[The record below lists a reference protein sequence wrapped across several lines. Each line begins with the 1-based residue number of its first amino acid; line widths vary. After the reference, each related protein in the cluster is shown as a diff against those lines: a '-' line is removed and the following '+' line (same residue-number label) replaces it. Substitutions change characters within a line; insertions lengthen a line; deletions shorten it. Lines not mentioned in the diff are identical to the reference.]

1 MTVSYMTDISKLSGL
16 RIGAAVCGSFCTFSR
31 VFRVLSELTAAGCDI
46 TPIMSDAAYTTDTRF
61 GRAQEHAARLF
72 DITGKTVL
80 HDITTTEPIG
90 PKKMFDVLLVA
101 PCTGNTLAKLA
112 AGIVDTPVC
121 MAVKSHLRSQRPVV
135 VAVST
140 NDALAGAS
148 KNIGILRNYKHF
160 YFVPVFQDDPVNKP
174 FSLISDFSR
183 IPQTIEAA
191 LDGIQIQPMLTT
203 MESQN

>member
-1 MTVSYMTDISKLSGL
+1 MTDISKLAGL
-16 RIGAAVCGSFCTFSR
+16 RVGAAVCGSFCTFSR
-31 VFRVLSELTAAGCDI
+31 VFRVLSELAAMGCDI
-46 TPIMSDAAYTTDTRF
+46 TPIMSECAYTTDTRF
-61 GRAQEHAARLF
+61 GRAQEHAAHLF

-80 HDITTTEPIG
+80 HEITTTEPIG

-121 MAVKSHLRSQRPVV
+121 MAVKSHLRNQRPVV
-135 VAVST
+135 IAVST

-148 KNIGILRNYKHF
+148 KNIGTLRNYRNF
-160 YFVPVFQDDPVNKP
+160 YFVPVFQDDSTGKP
-174 FSLISDFSR
+174 FSMIADFSK

-191 LDGIQIQPMLTT
+191 MDGKQLQPMITAA
-203 MESQN
+203 Q

>member
-1 MTVSYMTDISKLSGL
+1 MTDISKLSGL

-46 TPIMSDAAYTTDTRF
+46 TPIMSYCASSTDTRF
-61 GRAQEHAARLF
+61 GRAQENAAHLF

-80 HDITTTEPIG
+80 HEITTTEPIG

-112 AGIVDTPVC
+112 SGIVDTPVC

-135 VAVST
+135 IAVST
-140 NDALAGAS
+140 NDALSGAS

-160 YFVPVFQDDPVNKP
+160 YFVPVFQDDPINKP
-174 FSLISDFSR
+174 FSMISDFTP

-191 LDGIQIQPMLTT
+191 LDGVQLQPILAASAQ
-203 MESQN
+203 EN

>member
-1 MTVSYMTDISKLSGL
+1 MTDISKLAGL
-16 RIGAAVCGSFCTFSR
+16 RVGAALCGSFCTFSR
-31 VFRVLSELTAAGCDI
+31 AFRALEELAAAGCDV
-46 TPIMSDAAYTTDTRF
+46 TPIMSECAYTTDTRF

-80 HDITTTEPIG
+80 HEITTTEPIG

-112 AGIVDTPVC
+112 AGIIDTSVC

-135 VAVST
+135 IAVST

-148 KNIGILRNYKHF
+148 RNIGALRNYKHF
-160 YFVPVFQDDPVNKP
+160 YFVPLRQDDPVGKP
-174 FSLISDFSR
+174 FSMVADFTK

-191 LDGIQIQPMLTT
+191 LDGVQIQPMIADRAV
-203 MESQN
+203 

>member
-1 MTVSYMTDISKLSGL
+1 MTDISKLAGL
-16 RIGAAVCGSFCTFSR
+16 KVGAAVCGSFCTFSR
-31 VFRVLSELTAAGCDI
+31 VFRVLSELVAAGCDV
-46 TPIMSDAAYTTDTRF
+46 TPIMSQCAYTTDTRF
-61 GRAQEHAARLF
+61 GRAQEHAAKLF

-80 HDITTTEPIG
+80 HEITTTEPIG

-121 MAVKSHLRSQRPVV
+121 MAVKSHLRNQRPVV
-135 VAVST
+135 IAVST

-148 KNIGILRNYKHF
+148 KNIGILRNYRNF
-160 YFVPVFQDDPVNKP
+160 YFVPVFQDDCTAKP
-174 FSLISDFSR
+174 FSMIADFPK

-191 LDGIQIQPMLTT
+191 LDGIQIQPMIT
-203 MESQN
+203 EPQ